1 MSGIGATEPDAVVV
15 IDTSALTRPR
25 VGAAGRTAVI
35 LKQSG
40 LAMAGLL
47 GSIVWFFAVLW
58 VAASLSQ
65 NMRGAGEAVVVIIG
79 LVIGAVPI
87 IAFGLYFVRFRNRHF
102 SGVGAM
108 IATADFG
115 EEELR
120 REVPH
125 LGVPLRTVIDGV
137 GGFARGLGSPPPPF
151 RETDPAKIRR
161 ARNIKLGLVA
171 AVVGA
176 VILYAATQSMVA
188 ALPLLVAFAGYPLTL
203 MRARQAVQPSLAEV
217 RARDPRKPVLLLRSF
232 QDDTIQMIHRFRTR
246 IGDVEQTRRFEQQVA
261 GMLEAFG
268 PLIAVGKPG
277 EELPQIGAARAY
289 LSEAEWQPAVIRW
302 IDEAVF
308 IAMIAGATEWIRWEL
323 GRILEMGR
331 VQHLL
336 ILVPP
341 TPGKLN
347 WEMGNG
353 VPVAERWKNVLAALA
368 TTRWSPALQSL
379 DTAGLLLVL
388 LRPDGTVIAI
398 RRDGKAAPY
407 ADDYQVAIAIALYD
421 VFCRR
426 ADRRA

>member
-1 MSGIGATEPDAVVV
+1 MPGIGATEPDAVVV

-47 GSIVWFFAVLW
+47 GSIVWFFAVLA
-58 VAASLSQ
+58 VAVPLSE

-79 LVIGAVPI
+79 LAIGAAPLV
-87 IAFGLYFVRFRNRHF
+87 AFGLYFIRFRNRHF

-125 LGVPLRTVIDGV
+125 LGVPLRTIIDGV
-137 GGFARGLGSPPPPF
+137 GRLARSLGTPPPPF
-151 RETDPAKIRR
+151 RETDPAKIRQ
-161 ARNIKLGLVA
+161 ARNLKLGLVA

-188 ALPLLVAFAGYPLTL
+188 ALPLLAAFAGYPLTL
-203 MRARQAVQPSLAEV
+203 MRARQVVQPSLAEV
-217 RARDPRKPVLLLRSF
+217 RARDGRKPVLLLRSF

-246 IGDVEQTRRFEQQVA
+246 IGDAEQTRRFEQQVA

-308 IAMIAGATEWIRWEL
+308 ITMIAGATEWIRWEL

-341 TPGKLN
+341 PPGKLN
-347 WEMGNG
+347 WETGNG
-353 VPVAERWKNVLAALA
+353 VPVAVRWRNVLEALA
-368 TTRWSPALQSL
+368 ATRWSAALQSL

-398 RRDGKAAPY
+398 RRGGKAAPY

-426 ADRRA
+426 ADRAA